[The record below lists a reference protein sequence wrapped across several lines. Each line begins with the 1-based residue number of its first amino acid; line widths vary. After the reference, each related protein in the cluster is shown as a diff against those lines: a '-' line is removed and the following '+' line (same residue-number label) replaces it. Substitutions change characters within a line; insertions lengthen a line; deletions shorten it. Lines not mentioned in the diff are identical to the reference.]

1 MPVTKELFKAHV
13 SKIENQADYQKPI
26 AFALGIRR
34 SKEGKT
40 LDVFYPHINYNAAF
54 GTAALVLEATGYKSN
69 ANGFS
74 VVSKVQLAQVF
85 DNFKAFHDEMDS
97 HPNIVVVKNLLDA
110 PAVNHAYYKVDVVA
124 YFFFENESAVASAE
138 EGYFKLQCL
147 SQLLEKPHHIKLDGV
162 FGKLNNIAWSNHG
175 PILPEHLSAEKL
187 RHLFLGQE
195 LVVSHVDKF
204 PYMVNY
210 TIQDGVRVAAASQVR
225 LGAHLAAGTTIMPA
239 GYVNFNAGTLGTA
252 MVEGRI
258 SGGVVVGNNTD
269 IGGGASIMGTLS
281 GGNKNVISIGEKCLL
296 GANSG
301 TGISLGFGCTI
312 EAGLYITASA
322 KVHLYNGNN
331 EPVNI
336 DNVVVKEGENVVK
349 AMALN
354 GKDKLLFL
362 RNSETGTVI
371 CKPNPK
377 TIELNATLH
386 A

>member
-40 LDVFYPHINYNAAF
+40 LDVFYPHINYNSAF
-54 GTAALVLEATGYKSN
+54 GTAALLVEATGYKSN

-74 VVSKVQLAQVF
+74 AVNKEQLAQVF
-85 DNFKAFHDEMDS
+85 DNFKAFHDEIDS

-147 SQLLEKPHHIKLDGV
+147 SQLLVQPHHIKLDGV

-225 LGAHLAAGTTIMPA
+225 LGAHLASGTTIMPA

-331 EPVNI
+331 IPVNI

-362 RNSETGTVI
+362 RNSETGMVI

>member
-147 SQLLEKPHHIKLDGV
+147 SQLLVKPHHIKLDGV

-336 DNVVVKEGENVVK
+336 DNIVVKEGENVVK

>member
-1 MPVTKELFKAHV
+1 MPATKELFKEYV
-13 SKIENQADYQKPI
+13 TKIESKEGYQKPL
-26 AFALGIRR
+26 AFALGVRR
-34 SKEGKT
+34 TKGEKT
-40 LDVFYPHINYNAAF
+40 LDVFFPHINYNTAF
-54 GTAALVLEATGYKSN
+54 GTAALLLEATNYNSN
-69 ANGFS
+69 TNGFS
-74 VVSKVQLAQVF
+74 VVDKNQLAQVF
-85 DNFKAFHDEMDS
+85 DNFKAFHEEIDI
-97 HPNIVVVKNLLDA
+97 HPNIVVIKNLLDA
-110 PAVNHAYYKVDVVA
+110 PTANHSYYKVDVIA

-147 SQLLEKPHHIKLDGV
+147 SQLHVKPHQIKLDGV
-162 FGKLNNIAWSNHG
+162 FGKLNNIAWSNQG

-187 RHLFLGQE
+187 RYLFEAKE

-210 TIQDGVRVAAASQVR
+210 TIQEGVRVASAAQVR
-225 LGAHLAAGTTIMPA
+225 LGAHLASGTTIMPA

-281 GGNKNVISIGEKCLL
+281 GGNKNVISLGEKCLM

-312 EAGLYITASA
+312 EAGLYVTAAS
-322 KVHLYNGNN
+322 KVHLYSADNKPVDINN
-331 EPVNI
+331 NLVS
-336 DNVVVKEGENVVK
+336 EGENVVK
-349 AMALN
+349 AMDLN

-362 RNSETGTVI
+362 RDSISGKVI
-371 CKPNPK
+371 AKPNPK
-377 TIELNATLH
+377 TVELNASLH
-386 A
+386 V